1 MARKRVNRY
10 SGIGGQAVLEG
21 VMMKNQEKYAVAVR
35 KPNGEI
41 AVELENYQ
49 GLLHGSKIKEIP
61 FIRGIFNFIDSLVL
75 GMKCLNYSASF
86 YEEDEEE
93 EKLNKAA
100 DKVSGGHGEKLMT
113 TLITVISLVF
123 AIGIFVVLPFY
134 LASLLKGY
142 LHNESLMAIIEGVLR
157 IIIFL
162 LYVWGISAMQD
173 IKRLYR
179 YHGAEHKCINCIEK
193 GRPLTVHNVM
203 RSSRLHRRCGTSFI
217 FFVLFVSIIL
227 FFFIRVDN
235 PVEKVILRILLMPV
249 IAGISYEII
258 RLAGR
263 TDNIF
268 IRIISAPGMWIQRM
282 TTKEPDKG
290 MIEVAIAAVEAV
302 FDWKKYLYDNFGYEV
317 DEKWMQ
323 EENMGLEFMV
333 NEAVLIPR
341 QDTEILVEEALKNL
355 HDGMR
360 ILDLCTGSGCILIS
374 LLYYSNQCSGVGID
388 ISGEALRVARENAE
402 RLLDG
407 RKVLKEIDGQ
417 VAEVFPADF
426 LKSDLTEAA
435 EGDFDMIVSNPPY
448 IESKVIE
455 TLMPEVREHEPMLA
469 LDGSEDGLLFYR
481 RIVGESRQVLKPGGM
496 LLFEIGYN
504 QGAAVKKLMEDAG
517 YLEVQVVKD
526 YAGLDRVVTGVL
538 GISNFVPAV

>member
-142 LHNESLMAIIEGVLR
+142 LHNESLMAIIEGVIR
-157 IIIFL
+157 IAIFL

-290 MIEVAIAAVEAV
+290 MIEVAIVAVEAV

-323 EENMGLEFMV
+323 EEN
-333 NEAVLIPR
+333 
-341 QDTEILVEEALKNL
+341 
-355 HDGMR
+355 
-360 ILDLCTGSGCILIS
+360 
-374 LLYYSNQCSGVGID
+374 
-388 ISGEALRVARENAE
+388 
-402 RLLDG
+402 
-407 RKVLKEIDGQ
+407 
-417 VAEVFPADF
+417 
-426 LKSDLTEAA
+426 A
-435 EGDFDMIVSNPPY
+435 EGQA
-448 IESKVIE
+448 EE
-455 TLMPEVREHEPMLA
+455 
-469 LDGSEDGLLFYR
+469 
-481 RIVGESRQVLKPGGM
+481 
-496 LLFEIGYN
+496 
-504 QGAAVKKLMEDAG
+504 
-517 YLEVQVVKD
+517 
-526 YAGLDRVVTGVL
+526 
-538 GISNFVPAV
+538 

>member
-1 MARKRVNRY
+1 MTYREIYEAGKGALAAAGIEEADLDARLL
-10 SGIGGQAVLEG
+10 LEF
-21 VMMKNQEKYAVAVR
+21 VCDTDRNTLLVH
-35 KPNGEI
+35 GERT
-41 AVELENYQ
+41 V
-49 GLLHGSKIKEIP
+49 S
-61 FIRGIFNFIDSLVL
+61 
-75 GMKCLNYSASF
+75 
-86 YEEDEEE
+86 EEE
-93 EKLNKAA
+93 EKRYRELL
-100 DKVSGGHGEKLMT
+100 EKRGKRIPLQHLT
-113 TLITVISLVF
+113 
-123 AIGIFVVLPFY
+123 
-134 LASLLKGY
+134 
-142 LHNESLMAIIEGVLR
+142 GV
-157 IIIFL
+157 
-162 LYVWGISAMQD
+162 Q
-173 IKRLYR
+173 
-179 YHGAEHKCINCIEK
+179 
-193 GRPLTVHNVM
+193 
-203 RSSRLHRRCGTSFI
+203 
-217 FFVLFVSIIL
+217 
-227 FFFIRVDN
+227 
-235 PVEKVILRILLMPV
+235 
-249 IAGISYEII
+249 
-258 RLAGR
+258 
-263 TDNIF
+263 
-268 IRIISAPGMWIQRM
+268 
-282 TTKEPDKG
+282 
-290 MIEVAIAAVEAV
+290 
-302 FDWKKYLYDNFGYEV
+302 NF
-317 DEKWMQ
+317 
-323 EENMGLEFMV
+323 MGLDFSV
-333 NEAVLIPR
+333 NAHVLIPR

-407 RKVLKEIDGQ
+407 RKDGQ

-517 YLEVQVVKD
+517 YLEVHVVKD

-538 GISNFVPAV
+538 SISNFVPAV